1 MFSDKISYN
10 APIPGEE
17 FRKRD
22 LSVPAEAAKVVYEI
36 DSQHGEDKDLCL
48 AILGRTFRGTE
59 AVTRILHEC
68 SQKFSS
74 QGADGTAWH
83 FKATVARNV
92 RIATIEAKMVVI
104 TDSLKDF
111 KGDVLT
117 KRRTSSLKSFPRTN
131 RG

>member
-22 LSVPAEAAKVVYEI
+22 LSVPAEAPKVVYEI

-48 AILGRTFRGTE
+48 AILSRTFRGME
-59 AVTRILHEC
+59 SVTKILHEC

-74 QGADGTAWH
+74 QGADGTSLH
-83 FKATVARNV
+83 FKATVNRNI
-92 RIATIEAKMVVI
+92 RIATIEAKMAAI
-104 TDSLKDF
+104 TDSLKSFSEDARSIN
-111 KGDVLT
+111 KKKDKL
-117 KRRTSSLKSFPRTN
+117 LKKFPKD
-131 RG
+131 